1 MGCGAIRFHR
11 KNTEMT
17 SKLHVLSAL
26 MLTVGSAAAAGL
38 HHGQFN
44 IGTYCLAT
52 YAQTEDHLRDMKEAG
67 IDFVIDLCGN
77 SGRPL
82 LAKYG
87 IQEIVGGY
95 IPHPP
100 GTPTAGSWAQEGT
113 LEKFDKGCAKF
124 RADYDAGK
132 YPTFAALSLGDEP
145 NAVDFPHLGKT
156 VARVH
161 KAMAG
166 LPLYLN
172 LFPAYASTTP
182 TEKYPKAQLGTSSY
196 KEYIA
201 AYCRNVPIDHI
212 CWDFYMYSPP
222 DHSLLPKFYENFTV
236 VADACRNTGRTL
248 RFIGQVNSSR
258 ENFLVSENMLRFQ
271 GFATMA
277 FGGESIAWA
286 CWTAGWWKNF
296 VIDAKGRK
304 TQQYE
309 KVKKVNAELKR
320 LSPEY
325 MRFRNVA
332 TYFVGFPQNCE
343 DLKLSEDEK
352 PVEALDDG
360 FMRNL
365 RALDGDRLVVGAM
378 VARKEGCA
386 DRAYFVLAADDPFDE
401 AHKTRSVRFALAEG
415 FSAKV
420 HGWSGNIALGTG
432 DDGNKVFNLESC
444 AGVLIVV
451 SPASVR

>member
-1 MGCGAIRFHR
+1 
-11 KNTEMT
+11 MT

-26 MLTVGSAAAAGL
+26 TLTVGTVVAAGL
-38 HHGQFN
+38 PNGQFN
-44 IGTYCLAT
+44 IGTYCLAA
-52 YAQTEDHLRDMKEAG
+52 YAQTEDHIRDMKEAG
-67 IDFVIDLCGN
+67 IDFVIGLRGDT
-77 SGRPL
+77 GRPL

-100 GTPTAGSWAQEGT
+100 GSPTAGTWAQKGT

-124 RADYDAGK
+124 LADYDAGK

-161 KAMAG
+161 KAVAG

-172 LFPAYASTTP
+172 LFPAYASTKP
-182 TEKYPKAQLGTSSY
+182 SERYPKAQLGAPSY

-201 AYCRNVPIDHI
+201 AYCRHVPIDHI
-212 CWDFYMYSPP
+212 CWDFYMYSPS
-222 DHSLLPKFYENFTV
+222 DHRLLPKFYENFTV

-248 RFIGQVNSSR
+248 RFVGQVNSNR
-258 ENFLVSENMLRFQ
+258 GNFWVSENMLRFQ

-296 VIDAKGRK
+296 VIDAEGRK

-309 KVKKVNAELKR
+309 KIKKVNTELKM

-332 TYFVGFPQNCE
+332 TYFVGFPQDCE
-343 DLKLSEDEK
+343 DLKLSSDVK
-352 PVEALDDG
+352 PIKALDDG
-360 FMRNL
+360 FIRNL
-365 RALDGDRLVVGAM
+365 CALDGDRLVVGAM
-378 VARKEGCA
+378 AARKDGCV

-401 AHKTRSVRFALAEG
+401 VHKTRSVRFALAEG

-420 HGWSGNIALGTG
+420 HGGSGRIALGA
-432 DDGNKVFNLESC
+432 DADGNKVFNLESC
-444 AGVLIVV
+444 AGALIVV